1 MNKTHVFSM
10 KIPLYEVDIG
20 GGVYHGN
27 YYHLFELARESM
39 FEDIGFTY
47 SEMMACGNH
56 LTIAEARCKYRKPL
70 RYNEAIEIRSQI
82 IQISSRSLKIDQDIL
97 GKNNEELKT
106 VLHLHLVCINHEGR
120 AVTLPQKLKEAI
132 ELRG

>member
-1 MNKTHVFSM
+1 MNKTHIFTM

-47 SEMMACGNH
+47 SEMMDCGNH
-56 LTIAEARCKYRKPL
+56 LAVAEARCTYRKPL
-70 RYNEAIEIRSQI
+70 RYNEAITISSKI
-82 IQISSRSLKIDQDIL
+82 IQISSRSLKIDQEIRN
-97 GKNNEELKT
+97 KNNEELTT

-120 AVTLPQKLKEAI
+120 AAILPQKLKEAI